1 MAKNLRAK
9 IPEGDT
15 LTVFD
20 VNKAALDRFVKEA
33 EPANVTVAK
42 APREVVENSV
52 RLPHIPTLSNP
63 SMMNHIVLS
72 MI

>member
-20 VNKAALDRFVKEA
+20 VNKDTLDRFVQEA
-33 EPANVTVAK
+33 TPGNVVVAK

-52 RLPHIPTLSNP
+52 RLPYPHTTPH
-63 SMMNHIVLS
+63 MMIHIVLS